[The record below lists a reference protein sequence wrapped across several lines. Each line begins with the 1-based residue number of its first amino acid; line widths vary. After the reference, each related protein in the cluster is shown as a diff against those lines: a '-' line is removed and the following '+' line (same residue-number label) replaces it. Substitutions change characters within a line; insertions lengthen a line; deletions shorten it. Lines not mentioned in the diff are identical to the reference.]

1 MSMGTRLYIQ
11 KREVII
17 EGMHVLDE
25 LLVNH
30 AQQIMNHFEKN
41 IGSSSGKKMHPR
53 TLEVHKLE
61 QFSNFFSNLLE
72 NYHSYEFLAIL

>member
-30 AQQIMNHFEKN
+30 AQQIMNQSEKN
-41 IGSSSGKKMHPR
+41 RQLKWQKDASENTRGS
-53 TLEVHKLE
+53 
-61 QFSNFFSNLLE
+61 
-72 NYHSYEFLAIL
+72 